1 MRIFYFLLFL
11 LIVSAIYFG
20 MHYFVCWR
28 IARGLELSKSTG
40 RVLLFILL
48 AAGITYFLAQFFGR
62 FGFSV
67 PVGYFGSVWMGIISI
82 ALTVFVLQ
90 MVVAWVFPSQEKLFT
105 VLAIVV
111 SLLVSGY
118 SYINAHRQPRV
129 KVLEI
134 PISEL
139 PEQLSGFSIVL
150 LADLHLER
158 TKTVGWL
165 NEVVDATN
173 ALQPDVIA
181 IVGDLADE
189 DIREH
194 RGFIDA
200 LKRLKS
206 QFGVF
211 AVTGNHEYYPG
222 LKIFLD
228 LCDSLDFRVLQNNRV
243 TVADSLEFIGVNDNT
258 GKQFDGV
265 GTDLES
271 ALHGFDGN
279 QIGVLLSHQ
288 PKFFEQ
294 AVSRGVDLQLSAHTH
309 AGQIP
314 PMDLIVWLSFKY
326 SFGLY
331 QKGSS
336 YIYTTCG
343 TGTWSPPMRTFSRSE
358 IVKFTLLPSRDVMD
372 IIAK

>member
-1 MRIFYFLLFL
+1 MKLLYFLIFL
-11 LIVSAIYFG
+11 LIASAVYYG

-28 IARGLELSKSTG
+28 IVRGFEISKSGG
-40 RVLLFILL
+40 RVLLFVFI
-48 AAGITYFLAQFFGR
+48 AAGLTYILAQFFGR
-62 FGFSV
+62 FGFSI

-82 ALTVFVLQ
+82 ALTVFIIQ
-90 MVVAWVFPSQEKLFT
+90 MVAVWVFPSQERLFT

-118 SYINAHRQPRV
+118 SYANAHRQPRI

-134 PISEL
+134 PIAEL

-165 NEVVDATN
+165 NEVVNATN

-181 IVGDLADE
+181 IAGDLADE
-189 DIREH
+189 DIRAH
-194 RGFIDA
+194 HGFTDA

-206 QFGVF
+206 RLGVF

-222 LKIFLD
+222 LQNFLD
-228 LCDSLDFRVLQNNRV
+228 VCDSLDFHVLRNQRVAI
-243 TVADSLEFIGVNDNT
+243 ADSISIIGINDNT
-258 GKQFDGV
+258 GRQFNDG
-265 GTDLES
+265 GADLEA
-271 ALHGFDGN
+271 ALDGFDSAHV
-279 QIGVLLSHQ
+279 GVLLSHQ
-288 PKFFEQ
+288 PLYFRQ
-294 AVSRGVDLQLSAHTH
+294 AVAIGVDLQLSAHTH

-314 PMDLIVWLSFKY
+314 PMDLIVWLAFKY
-326 SFGLY
+326 PYGLY
-331 QKGSS
+331 EHDGS

-358 IVKFTLLPSRDVMD
+358 IVKFVLIPARDYRD
-372 IIAK
+372 NNAN